1 VPRQRRRC
9 PRGKGRRPVRLYVLS
24 ELIADPCSN
33 MELNGKVLE
42 QLRAYRDL
50 LMREIGRLETLAL
63 IIDSEQQE
71 SIQRRLTSTRSA
83 LETVTKT
90 IGQSSSAGRDALDG
104 SPEASRGPPDP
115 VRGAEEAPRRR
126 G

>member
-1 VPRQRRRC
+1 
-9 PRGKGRRPVRLYVLS
+9 VLS

-104 SPEASRGPPDP
+104 SPDCSTNSTIQSNSASPGLKDPIRDAEA
-115 VRGAEEAPRRR
+115 APRRR